1 MDSPPTLVT
10 PLLFN
15 DSMNNE
21 SKWPVPPTISGND
34 DMALNTLLSSG

>member
-1 MDSPPTLVT
+1 MPIGPCSSVFKDIPLMDSPPTLVT

-21 SKWPVPPTISGND
+21 SND
-34 DMALNTLLSSG
+34 LKIKI